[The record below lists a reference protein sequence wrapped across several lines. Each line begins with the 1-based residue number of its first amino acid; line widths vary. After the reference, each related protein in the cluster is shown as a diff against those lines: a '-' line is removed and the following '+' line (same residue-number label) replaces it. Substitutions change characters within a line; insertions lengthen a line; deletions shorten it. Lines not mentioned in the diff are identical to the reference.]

1 MFVCAHPARRDLPE
15 QGIDFLRG
23 RRNRSTLAAESPFSS
38 VDSHLL
44 VLRDFDIGSHFVL
57 LPSFVLLFS
66 VLRLFWVWFA
76 SVAVVSVRGRQRGGS
91 ERVFLCCLAPG
102 RRDLECWGLRRCKGE
117 GPARLFLFF
126 FSFFFLV
133 ERD

>member
-23 RRNRSTLAAESPFSS
+23 RRNRSTLATESPFSS

-57 LPSFVLLFS
+57 LPSFVLQFCDSFGFGLLPSLLFP
-66 VLRLFWVWFA
+66 FGADKGAGA
-76 SVAVVSVRGRQRGGS
+76 SACFYVA
-91 ERVFLCCLAPG
+91 
-102 RRDLECWGLRRCKGE
+102 
-117 GPARLFLFF
+117 
-126 FSFFFLV
+126 
-133 ERD
+133 